1 MKFESKFK
9 SALLLACLGFSAT
22 NVNAQYL
29 KASDIT
35 VGDGG
40 TKFRVSSWTAGK
52 DYSVDDNFYISRV
65 KPKARFYNAKTQVN
79 PDFKPWW
86 LFDKNSTPTA
96 EDYKKYSKKLLMWTP
111 IGTKDKI
118 GSSYTTIPNG
128 LYNEEMFSMWQYVS
142 TWGDWTDEFMR
153 VPGNFIDV
161 AHKNG
166 VAVTTQI
173 SPAWA
178 SNLADGSNNWW
189 EVIKDMYQN
198 QDKTINYLDWYGLD
212 GLGYNSEWSPNSS
225 NYIGTRNN
233 KKYELTVIEELN
245 NAIAKHFDGKYKSK
259 DLPSFS
265 AENIWYDGISN
276 GSGPSFDTG
285 ITDNT
290 IAYFGDSTATANN
303 KRTSFFYN
311 YNWNGTKHSYT
322 SSRIYVDESAKYAI
336 SKGRNPF
343 DLYAGFNLQG
353 KEPYTDDETGKTN
366 GTWRYIQNKGVSI
379 GLWSGHN
386 TNVFW
391 ETRNSNGSDP
401 ETAQGNYQRVLER
414 WFSGS
419 NLNPSP
425 KIKNLDVDE
434 SLSSDPNDKF
444 FGMAKFVA
452 AQSTL
457 SWDLGKEPFVTYFNV
472 GNGKFF
478 NWKGQSKLDNKVQA
492 SREEWSNI
500 GIQDYLPTWRWWW
513 SDGLL
518 NGDKDTDN
526 NVPEGMTAE
535 FAWNAAY
542 FGGSSMRIKGS
553 CDNAVLNL
561 FKTNFEIK
569 AGDVIKVSYFLN
581 NGSADKIELLLGD
594 QDGNIVEYTGKNE
607 NGEATSSNLTIE
619 TSKSVLGTWNTIRL
633 EGVSAIKNLGV
644 IALKFTNAQNLD
656 INIGQLSITRPNSN
670 EYALD
675 TFGGGDVDQTPTES
689 NHGIVIDKAEL
700 LGTNMYGIDGKVIFH
715 LGENTSTLAGH
726 YNADHKVS
734 MFNIYAKT
742 TYKYTEGTETKTKE
756 VVTLMGSTTSWA
768 GLFFKAPYD
777 VELANKSEQ
786 VNVTLNIGVSAVAL
800 DMATE
805 SDIKWSDDI
814 DVSKSAYTKSE
825 DITVSSELISGGDSF
840 TAGYADP
847 NHDESY
853 WVLRGPNT
861 GTNAYNSQT
870 YLYVG
875 EYKTFTGTA
884 SGKDDDQTSF
894 DVNSLPYGSYDL
906 IAYKS
911 KEDAEKAVAQ
921 KKSHVEGVFEYDH
934 LLPSFIRIFNSNT
947 GLPVIDRFVALD
959 TDGASDAISAV
970 TEETAKNTD
979 FETLNKNAAGKWN
992 YHFVWGEDKA
1002 PLDNSYKTLPGAG
1015 IKVKPEMPLTLKYEA
1030 KSNVTGEISK
1040 GVSVEDKAIGV
1051 EAKSLGLEDAQQKF
1065 TVAFWLRLKSIN
1077 GDTQLLNVRNPEE
1090 DTYPRRAWGYL
1101 WTEMD
1106 QNGYLKAIKVLAEP
1120 NTNASDETKNAT
1132 EVHFWY
1138 DDVKFEKNAWY
1149 HVAFVV
1155 DPANKVVKL
1164 YRNGQLIEP
1173 SSVGYKAG
1181 DNSYKFANK
1190 TNTLAFSSFI
1200 AGYSAYKGGNTI
1212 QIGGIAGKG
1221 AFAGFDGT
1229 IDNFQVYDDALD
1241 LDSKDE
1247 TKGYQSILTSMKDL
1261 TTSDKQNEGAG
1272 FLESVNIAKLP
1283 NLVGFWNFEDGEKY
1297 DAGFPN
1303 EVTAHKNA
1311 KLLRFQYPVDN
1322 EDNKTQ
1328 TKAIATAST
1337 TVGYPALN
1345 QGISKQ
1351 DVKESYEITGS
1362 KSYTLTNEAKDGAEV
1377 GGAEGSLTVQSS
1389 GNNATAK
1396 VTARKAKLDGD
1407 KYVGYAEV
1415 TFPNYNVKRA
1425 DDRGYTDITLAIYTA
1440 KLKLTNS
1447 VGSSEALYKYIY
1459 VLDYDGPI
1467 VTSVDNVK
1475 AGELSICPMKN
1486 GAIFTCAED
1495 VKVNLFDLSGRLVK
1509 NFNLNGSEF
1518 VELAAGIYIANGKK
1532 FIVK

>member
-40 TKFRVSSWTAGK
+40 TKFRVSSWTMGK

-173 SPAWA
+173 SPAWN

-189 EVIKDMYQN
+189 AVIENMNTN
-198 QDKTINYLDWYGLD
+198 QTKTIQYLDWYGLD
-212 GLGYNSEWSPNSS
+212 GFGYNSEWSSS
-225 NYIGTRNN
+225 KTSDFSS
-233 KKYELTVIEELN
+233 KLSVIEKLN
-245 NAIAKHFDGKYKSK
+245 NAIAKHFDEKYKSK

-265 AENIWYDGISN
+265 AENIWYDGISTT
-276 GSGPSFDTG
+276 SGPQFDNG
-285 ITDNT
+285 IDKFATT
-290 IAYFGDSTATANN
+290 SPLFGDSTTTNN
-303 KRTSFFYN
+303 KCTSFFFN
-311 YNWNGTKHSYT
+311 YNWNETTRAYSGGRAYLD
-322 SSRIYVDESAKYAI
+322 YSAEKAI
-336 SKGRNPF
+336 SMKRNPF

-353 KEPYTDDETGKTN
+353 KEPYVDGAPN
-366 GTWRYIQNKGVSI
+366 GNWKYLADKGASI
-379 GLWSGHN
+379 GLWSGHDS
-386 TNVFW
+386 NVFW
-391 ETRNSNGSDP
+391 ESRNSNGSDP

-419 NLNPSP
+419 KFNPSP
-425 KIKNLDVDE
+425 KIKDLDIDA

-457 SWDLGKEPFVTYFNV
+457 SWDLSKEPFVTYFNV

-478 NWKGQSKLDNKVQA
+478 NWKGQSKLDNNVQA
-492 SREEWSNI
+492 SRAEWSNI

-607 NGEATSSNLTIE
+607 NGDATSSNLTIE
-619 TSKSVLGTWNTIRL
+619 TSKSVLGAWNTIRL
-633 EGVSAIKNLGV
+633 EDVSAIKNLGV

-656 INIGQLSITRPNSN
+656 INIGQISITRPNSN

-814 DVSKSAYTKSE
+814 DVSKAAYTTSD

-870 YLYVG
+870 YIYVG
-875 EYKTFTGTA
+875 HGKTFTGTA
-884 SGKDDDQTSF
+884 SGEELGETAF
-894 DVNSLPYGSYDL
+894 DVTNLPYGSYDL
-906 IAYKS
+906 LVYAD
-911 KEDAEKAVAQ
+911 EEKAKKAVNQ
-921 KKSHVEGVFEYDH
+921 KKLDKDDTEHM
-934 LLPSFIRIFNSNT
+934 LPSFIQIFNSKA
-947 GLPVIDRFVALD
+947 GLPIIDKFVALD
-959 TDGASDAISAV
+959 TDGDNNAISEV
-970 TEETAKNTD
+970 TQETADKTD
-979 FETLNKNAAGKWN
+979 FKTLNENAEGKWK
-992 YHFVWGEDKA
+992 YHFVWGDTKA
-1002 PLDNSYKTLPGAG
+1002 ELDENVYKTLPGAG
-1015 IKVKPEMPLTLKYEA
+1015 IKVKPETPLTLKYEA
-1030 KSNVTGEISK
+1030 KSNITGAVSK
-1040 GVSVEDKAIGV
+1040 GVSLEDKAIGV
-1051 EAKSLGLEDAQQKF
+1051 EAKSLGLTAAQQPF
-1065 TVAFWLRLKSIN
+1065 TVAFWLRIKSIN
-1077 GDTQLLNVRNPEE
+1077 GPTWLLNVRNPEE
-1090 DTYPRRAWGYL
+1090 EPWDNRAWGWL
-1101 WTEMD
+1101 WSSMD
-1106 QNGYLKAIKVLAEP
+1106 ENGNFTNITVRHTTQ
-1120 NTNASDETKNAT
+1120 NTNPKI
-1132 EVHFWY
+1132 EVKFNY

-1155 DPANKVVKL
+1155 NPTATNGDDKIQL
-1164 YRNGQLIEP
+1164 YVNGQLKKP
-1173 SSVGYKAG
+1173 SSTENTNYSFVDFNTGYKVTTSDG
-1181 DNSYKFANK
+1181 KRSTTIGEFE
-1190 TNTLAFSSFI
+1190 
-1200 AGYSAYKGGNTI
+1200 GGNTI

-1221 AFAGFDGT
+1221 QYAGFDGT
-1229 IDNFQVYDDALD
+1229 IDNFQVYKKAL
-1241 LDSKDE
+1241 SQAE
-1247 TKGYQSILTSMKDL
+1247 VLTSMKDL
-1261 TTSDKQNEGAG
+1261 TTAAIENSDQ
-1272 FLESVNIAKLP
+1272 SSSMQPVNINDLKD
-1283 NLVGFWNFEDGEKY
+1283 LVGFWNFEDSEVYKDGY
-1297 DAGFPN
+1297 PN
-1303 EVTAHKNA
+1303 EVTDTKVKDA

-1322 EDNKTQ
+1322 EDDNVQ
-1328 TKAIATAST
+1328 SKAIATAST
-1337 TVGYPALN
+1337 SVGYPALN
-1345 QGISKQ
+1345 QGVSTQEIT
-1351 DVKESYEITGS
+1351 ETYEITGS
-1362 KSYTLTNEAKDGAEV
+1362 KSYTLTNEAKDGTEV

-1389 GNNATAK
+1389 NNNATAK
-1396 VTARKAKLDGD
+1396 VTAKKAKIDGD

-1495 VKVNLFDLSGRLVK
+1495 VKVNLFDLNGRLVK

-1518 VELAAGIYIANGKK
+1518 VELAPGIYIANGKK

>member
-29 KASDIT
+29 KSGDIS
-35 VGDGG
+35 VGNGG
-40 TKFRVSSWTAGK
+40 TKFDLKEWVNNKYTSS
-52 DYSVDDNFYISRV
+52 DDDNFFISRV
-65 KPKARFYNAKTQVN
+65 RPKARFYNAKTQVN
-79 PDFKPWW
+79 PDLIPWW
-86 LFDKNSTPTA
+86 KFDKNNT
-96 EDYKKYSKKLLMWTP
+96 DYTKYSKKLLMWTP
-111 IGTKDKI
+111 IGSKEKS
-118 GSSYTTIPNG
+118 GASCTTIPNG

-142 TWGDWTDEFMR
+142 TWGDWSDEFMR

-173 SPAWA
+173 SPAQGK
-178 SNLADGSNNWW
+178 SLSLSENNWW
-189 EVIKDMYQN
+189 SVIEKLNEKQST
-198 QDKTINYLDWYGLD
+198 TISYLDWYGID
-212 GLGYNSEWSPNSS
+212 GFGYNSEWAPS
-225 NYIGTRNN
+225 GDT
-233 KKYELTVIEELN
+233 ELN
-245 NAIAKHFDGKYKSK
+245 TIEQLNQAIASHFDQIKEKNN
-259 DLPSFS
+259 LESFS
-265 AENIWYDGISN
+265 AENIWYDGIAGGKNTFDN
-276 GSGPSFDTG
+276 GLNVYGKNGD
-285 ITDNT
+285 
-290 IAYFGDSTATANN
+290 YFGDGSKGE
-303 KRTSFFYN
+303 KRTSFFFN
-311 YNWNGTKHSYT
+311 YNWNGNNAT
-322 SSRIYVDESAKYAI
+322 SSGIFGGRDYLDQSVTNAI
-336 SKGRNPF
+336 GMGRNPF

-353 KEPYTDDETGKTN
+353 KEPKLDGTTN
-366 GTWRYIQNKGVSI
+366 GTWDYMYNKGVSI
-379 GLWSGHN
+379 GLWSGHD

-401 ETAQGNYQRVLER
+401 EKAQANYQRVLER

-419 NLNPSP
+419 KFNPSP
-425 KIKNLDVDE
+425 KFEDE
-434 SLSSDPNDKF
+434 DLKITSTMSSDPNDAF
-444 FGMAKFVA
+444 FGMAKMVA

-457 SWDLGKEPFVTYFNV
+457 NWDLGKEPFVTYFNV

-478 NWKGQSKLDNKVQA
+478 NWKGRSKLDNNVQA

-518 NGDKDTDN
+518 NGVKTTEN
-526 NVPEGMTAE
+526 NVPKGMTAE

-594 QDGNIVEYTGKNE
+594 QDGKLVEYTGKNE

-619 TSKSVLGTWNTIRL
+619 TSKSVLGTWNTITL

-644 IALKFTNAQNLD
+644 IALKFTNAKDLD

-670 EYALD
+670 EYALN

-689 NHGIVIDKAEL
+689 NHGIEIDKAEL

-715 LGENTSTLAGH
+715 LGENASTLAGH

-742 TYKYTEGTETKTKE
+742 TYKSEGTETKTKE

-777 VELANKSEQ
+777 AEFADKKTTTA
-786 VNVTLNIGVSAVAL
+786 VTLNIGVSAVAL

-805 SDIKWSDDI
+805 SDIKWSNDI
-814 DVSKSAYTKSE
+814 DVKNSDKKYTISD

-847 NHDESY
+847 NHPTSF

-875 EYKTFTGTA
+875 EYKSFTGTA
-884 SGKDDDQTSF
+884 SGKDDDQSKF
-894 DVNSLPYGSYDL
+894 DVSNLPYGSYDL

-934 LLPSFIRIFNSNT
+934 MLPSFIRIFNSKT
-947 GLPVIDRFVALD
+947 GLPVIDKFVALD

-970 TEETAKNTD
+970 TEETAKSTD

-992 YHFVWGEDKA
+992 YHFVWGDKT
-1002 PLDNSYKTLPGAG
+1002 PLDDSYKTLPGAG
-1015 IKVKPEMPLTLKYEA
+1015 IKVKPGVPLTLKYEA

-1040 GVSVEDKAIGV
+1040 GVSIEDKAIGV
-1051 EAKSLGLEDAQQKF
+1051 EAKSLGLTDAQQSF
-1065 TVAFWLRLKSIN
+1065 TVAFWLKIKSIN
-1077 GDTQLLNVRNPEE
+1077 GDAQLLNVRNPEE
-1090 DTYPRRAWGYL
+1090 DVWARRAWGYL

-1106 QNGYLKAIKVLAEP
+1106 KDGYLQAIKVRCADNSSIRVGTESY
-1120 NTNASDETKNAT
+1120 TAT
-1132 EVHFWY
+1132 EIHFLFGKE
-1138 DDVKFEKNAWY
+1138 VKLEKNAWY
-1149 HVAFVV
+1149 HLAFVV
-1155 DPANKVVKL
+1155 DPTNKVINL
-1164 YRNGQLIEP
+1164 YRNGLLIEP
-1173 SSVGYKAG
+1173 SQIAYKYY
-1181 DNSYKFANK
+1181 DSSSNQK
-1190 TNTLAFSSFI
+1190 TTTVSKNTLEFASFI
-1200 AGYSAYKGGNTI
+1200 SGNSTYKGGNTI

-1229 IDNFQVYDDALD
+1229 IDNFQLYNIALPLGTKDDA
-1241 LDSKDE
+1241 E
-1247 TKGYQSILTSMKDL
+1247 GTQSILTSMKDL
-1261 TTSDKQNEGAG
+1261 ATSDDKQNEGSG
-1272 FLESVNIAKLP
+1272 FMESVNINKLP
-1283 NLVGFWNFEDGEKY
+1283 NLVGFWNFEDTEVYKDGY
-1297 DAGFPN
+1297 PN
-1303 EVTAHKNA
+1303 EVADHKDA

-1322 EDNKTQ
+1322 ADGDLQ

-1351 DVKESYEITGS
+1351 DVTEKYEITGAS
-1362 KSYTLTNEAKDGAEV
+1362 NYVLSEEKNGTEV

-1389 GNNATAK
+1389 NNNATAK
-1396 VTARKAKLDGD
+1396 VTAKKAKLDGD

-1495 VKVNLFDLSGRLVK
+1495 VKVNLFDLNGRLVK

-1518 VELAAGIYIANGKK
+1518 VELAPGIYIANGKK

>member
-9 SALLLACLGFSAT
+9 SALLLACLGFSAA

-35 VGDGG
+35 VGNGG
-40 TKFRVSSWTAGK
+40 TKFRVSNWTAGTG
-52 DYSVDDNFYISRV
+52 YSVDDNFYISRV

-86 LFDKNSTPTA
+86 TFDKNSTPTA

-111 IGTKDKI
+111 IGTKDKT

-173 SPAWA
+173 SPAWN
-178 SNLADGSNNWW
+178 SNLADGGNNWW
-189 EVIKDMYQN
+189 AVIEDMNTN
-198 QDKTINYLDWYGLD
+198 QTKTIGYLDWYGLD
-212 GLGYNSEWSPNSS
+212 GFGYNSEWSSS
-225 NYIGTRNN
+225 KTSDFSG
-233 KKYELTVIEELN
+233 KLSVIEKLN
-245 NAIAKHFDGKYKSK
+245 NAIAKHFDEKYKSK

-265 AENIWYDGISN
+265 AENIWYDGISTT
-276 GSGPSFDTG
+276 SGPQFDNG
-285 ITDNT
+285 IDRYATT
-290 IAYFGDSTATANN
+290 SPLFGDSTTTNN
-303 KRTSFFYN
+303 KCTSFFFN
-311 YNWNGTKHSYT
+311 YNWNETTKTYSVGRKYLD
-322 SSRIYVDESAKYAI
+322 YSAEKAI
-336 SKGRNPF
+336 SMKRNPF

-353 KEPYTDDETGKTN
+353 KEPYVDGAP
-366 GTWRYIQNKGVSI
+366 KGNWAYLADKGASI
-379 GLWSGHN
+379 GLWSGHDS
-386 TNVFW
+386 NVFW
-391 ETRNSNGSDP
+391 ESRNSNGSDP

-419 NLNPSP
+419 KFNPSP
-425 KIKNLDVDE
+425 KIKGLDIDP

-457 SWDLGKEPFVTYFNV
+457 SWDLSKEPFVTYFNV

-478 NWKGQSKLDNKVQA
+478 NWKGQSKLDNNVQA
-492 SREEWSNI
+492 SRAEWSNI

-607 NGEATSSNLTIE
+607 NGDATSSNLTIE
-619 TSKSVLGTWNTIRL
+619 TSKSVLGAWNTIRL
-633 EGVSAIKNLGV
+633 EGVSAIKKLGV

-715 LGENTSTLAGH
+715 LGENTSSLAGH

-814 DVSKSAYTKSE
+814 DVSKAAYTKSD

-870 YLYVG
+870 YIYVG
-875 EYKTFTGTA
+875 HGKTFTGTA
-884 SGKDDDQTSF
+884 SGEELGETAF
-894 DVNSLPYGSYDL
+894 DVTNLPYGSYDL
-906 IAYKS
+906 LAYKS
-911 KEDAEKAVAQ
+911 KEDADKAVELKA
-921 KKSHVEGVFEYDH
+921 SHKNDVFNYEH
-934 LLPSFIRIFNSNT
+934 MLPSFIQIFNSKA
-947 GLPVIDRFVALD
+947 GMPIIEKFVALD
-959 TDGASDAISAV
+959 NDNSDAISIV
-970 TEETAKNTD
+970 TEATAKGTD
-979 FETLNKNAAGKWN
+979 FSTLKANAEQKDFT
-992 YHFVWGEDKA
+992 YHFVWGDTKQSLEEDGYT
-1002 PLDNSYKTLPGAG
+1002 SLPGAG
-1015 IKVKPEMPLTLKYEA
+1015 IKVKAGTPLTLKYEA
-1030 KSNVTGEISK
+1030 SSGIVGAVSK
-1040 GVSVEDKAIGV
+1040 GISIEDKAVGV
-1051 EAKSLGLEDAQQKF
+1051 EAKSLGLSEEKQAF
-1065 TVAFWLRLKSIN
+1065 TVAFWLKVKSIN
-1077 GDTQLLNVRNPEE
+1077 GKTQLLNIRNPEE
-1090 DTYPRRAWGYL
+1090 EPWPNRAWGWL
-1101 WTEMD
+1101 WSTMD
-1106 QNGYLKAIKVLAEP
+1106 KDGNF
-1120 NTNASDETKNAT
+1120 TNITVRTQTAAGGP
-1132 EVHFWY
+1132 EVKY
-1138 DDVKFEKNAWY
+1138 NYNNVKFEKNAWY

-1155 DPANKVVKL
+1155 DPSKTNGEDRIQLYVNGMVKA
-1164 YRNGQLIEP
+1164 P
-1173 SSVGYKAG
+1173 SS
-1181 DNSYKFANK
+1181 
-1190 TNTLAFSSFI
+1190 TENTDKSFLAFNHGYHVTATTSSDGTITRTATEGTFT
-1200 AGYSAYKGGNTI
+1200 GGHTI

-1221 AFAGFDGT
+1221 DYAGFNGT
-1229 IDNFQVYDDALD
+1229 IDNFQVYKKAL
-1241 LDSKDE
+1241 SQAE
-1247 TKGYQSILTSMKDL
+1247 VLTSMKDL
-1261 TTSDKQNEGAG
+1261 TTAAIENSDQ
-1272 FLESVNIAKLP
+1272 SSSMQPVNINDLKD
-1283 NLVGFWNFEDGEKY
+1283 LVGFWNFEDSEVYKDGY
-1297 DAGFPN
+1297 PN
-1303 EVTAHKNA
+1303 EVTGKDVKDA

-1322 EDNKTQ
+1322 EDDNVQ
-1328 TKAIATAST
+1328 SKAIATAST
-1337 TVGYPALN
+1337 SVGYPALN
-1345 QGISKQ
+1345 QGISSQ
-1351 DVKESYEITGS
+1351 MPTEAYEIVGS
-1362 KSYTLTNEAKDGAEV
+1362 KSYTIVADNDNVKAGTEV

-1389 GNNATAK
+1389 NNNATAK
-1396 VTARKAKLDGD
+1396 VTAKKAKLDGD

-1415 TFPNYNVKRA
+1415 TFPNYNVKNEA
-1425 DDRGYTDITLAIYTA
+1425 GTGYTDITLAIYTA

-1447 VGSSEALYKYIY
+1447 VGATEALYKYIY
-1459 VLDYDGPI
+1459 VLDWDKEI
-1467 VTSVDNVK
+1467 TTSVDNVK

-1495 VKVNLFDLSGRLVK
+1495 VKVNLFDLNGRLVK